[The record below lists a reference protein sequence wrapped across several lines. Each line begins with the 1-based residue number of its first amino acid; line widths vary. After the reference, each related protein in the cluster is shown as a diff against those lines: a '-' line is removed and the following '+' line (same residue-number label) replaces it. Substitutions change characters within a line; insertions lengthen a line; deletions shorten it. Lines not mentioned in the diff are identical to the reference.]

1 MCLSLSL
8 LLCSLEFSEERKKE
22 GKALKKTRERVR
34 SETVEKKKREEKK
47 MEKQNKI

>member
-1 MCLSLSL
+1 VCVSLSL

-34 SETVEKKKREEKK
+34 SETVEEKK
-47 MEKQNKI
+47 TRRKKNGKTK